1 MHGDNA
7 DDFFAWLREG
17 VLGDRATVPSPFGPR
32 PLIYADY
39 TASGRAFRPIEDF
52 LLARVLPFYANTHS
66 ESAFTGRQTHRF
78 REEARNQIRA
88 AVGAGPEHAVIFCGS
103 GATGAINRL
112 IDCLGL
118 RHRSPEASRPVVIL
132 GPFEHHSNELPW
144 RESAVDLRRVPLSAE
159 GTFDEAALAE
169 LLKTLK
175 PGFFASFSAA
185 SNVTGV
191 RCDTQ
196 RISALVHDAGGR
208 VFWDYAAAGPYLAI
222 DASDKDAIFLS
233 PHKFLGGPGTPGV
246 LVARKDLLTGSVP
259 AVPGGGTVSFV
270 SPDGHRYLEALE
282 RREEG
287 GTPPIVETVRAG
299 LVFALKEKV
308 GAARIEVQEERL
320 LARAE
325 AALGALPELRLL
337 GPRSGP
343 RLATLSFQLFRRGQ
357 PLHYGFVVAL
367 LNDLF
372 GIQVRGGCSCAG
384 PYAHHLLGISEADS
398 QRFDEAIA
406 SGHAVLRPGWV
417 RMNFNYFLDEES
429 FTYLLD
435 AVTFVAKK
443 GYRFLPL
450 YRYCPAEGRWIHR
463 DDSGA
468 GLASLGSAFEGPPR
482 SPPRC
487 DVPLTTFLAAAE
499 AATPPCPERTGGV
512 PARLPALPEALRPLQ
527 WFYLPPTKRP
537 RRRSVS
543 RADAPGPSCGPRRD
557 RRLADTS
564 GHS

>member
-1 MHGDNA
+1 
-7 DDFFAWLREG
+7 
-17 VLGDRATVPSPFGPR
+17 
-32 PLIYADY
+32 
-39 TASGRAFRPIEDF
+39 
-52 LLARVLPFYANTHS
+52 
-66 ESAFTGRQTHRF
+66 
-78 REEARNQIRA
+78 
-88 AVGAGPEHAVIFCGS
+88 
-103 GATGAINRL
+103 
-112 IDCLGL
+112 
-118 RHRSPEASRPVVIL
+118 
-132 GPFEHHSNELPW
+132 
-144 RESAVDLRRVPLSAE
+144 
-159 GTFDEAALAE
+159 
-169 LLKTLK
+169 
-175 PGFFASFSAA
+175 
-185 SNVTGV
+185 
-191 RCDTQ
+191 
-196 RISALVHDAGGR
+196 
-208 VFWDYAAAGPYLAI
+208 VFWDYAAAGPYVAI

-246 LVARKDLLTGSVP
+246 LVVRKDLLTGSVP

-270 SPDGHRYLEALE
+270 SPDGHRYLEAPE

-308 GAARIEVQEERL
+308 GAARIEAREERL

-337 GPRSGP
+337 GPRRGP
-343 RLATLSFQLFRRGQ
+343 RLATLSFQIFRGAQ

-450 YRYCPAEGRWIHR
+450 YRYCPTEGRWIHR
-463 DDSGA
+463 DDAGA
-468 GLASLGSAFEGPPR
+468 GLTALASAFEDEPL

-487 DVPLTTFLAAAE
+487 DAPLATFLAAAE
-499 AATPPCPERTGGV
+499 AATPPCPERAGAA
-512 PARLPALPEALRPLQ
+512 PARLPEVPEALSPLQ
-527 WFYLPPTKRP
+527 WFYLPP
-537 RRRSVS
+537 
-543 RADAPGPSCGPRRD
+543 AA
-557 RRLADTS
+557 
-564 GHS
+564 

>member
-1 MHGDNA
+1 MHGENA
-7 DDFFAWLREG
+7 DDLFTWLREG
-17 VLGDRATVPSPFGPR
+17 VLGDRATVPTPFGPR

-39 TASGRAFRPIEDF
+39 TASGRAFKPIEDF
-52 LLARVLPFYANTHS
+52 LQARVLPFYANTHS

-78 REEARNQIRA
+78 REDARNQIRA

-118 RHRSPEASRPVVIL
+118 RHRPPGAPRPVVIL

-144 RESAVDLRRVPLSAE
+144 RESAVDLRHVPLSAE

-169 LLKTLK
+169 LLKRLK

-196 RISALVHDAGGR
+196 RISALIHAAGGR
-208 VFWDYAAAGPYLAI
+208 VFWDYAAAGPYVAI

-246 LVARKDLLTGSVP
+246 LVVRKDLLTGAVP

-270 SPDGHRYLEALE
+270 SPEGHRYLQALE

-299 LVFALKEKV
+299 LAFALKEKV
-308 GAARIEVQEERL
+308 GAARIEAQEARL

-343 RLATLSFQLFRRGQ
+343 RLATLSFQIFRGAQ

-429 FTYLLD
+429 LAYLLD

-463 DDSGA
+463 EDTGA
-468 GLASLGSAFEGPPR
+468 GLMALASAFEGAPL

-487 DVPLTTFLAAAE
+487 DAPLATFLAAAE
-499 AATPPCPERTGGV
+499 AATPPCPERPGAV
-512 PARLPALPEALRPLQ
+512 PTRLPEVPEGLAPLQ
-527 WFYLPPTKRP
+527 WFYLPP
-537 RRRSVS
+537 
-543 RADAPGPSCGPRRD
+543 AA
-557 RRLADTS
+557 
-564 GHS
+564 

>member
-1 MHGDNA
+1 MHGDSA
-7 DDFFAWLREG
+7 DDLFTWLREG
-17 VLGDRATVPSPFGPR
+17 VLGDRAALATPFGPR
-32 PLIYADY
+32 PLVYADY
-39 TASGRAFRPIEDF
+39 TASGRAFKPIEDF
-52 LLARVLPFYANTHS
+52 LQAQVLPFYANTHS

-118 RHRSPEASRPVVIL
+118 RHGSPGAPRPVVVL

-144 RESAVDLRRVPLSAE
+144 RESAVDLRHVPLSAE
-159 GTFDEAALAE
+159 GTFDEAALAT
-169 LLKTLK
+169 LLKTLA

-191 RCDTQ
+191 RCHTQ
-196 RISALVHDAGGR
+196 RISALVHEAGGR
-208 VFWDYAAAGPYLAI
+208 VFWDYAAAGPYVAI

-246 LVARKDLLTGSVP
+246 LVVRKELLTGAVP

-270 SPDGHRYLEALE
+270 SPERHRYLQALE

-299 LVFALKEKV
+299 LAFALKEKV
-308 GAARIEVQEERL
+308 GAGRIEAQEKRF

-325 AALGALPELRLL
+325 AVLGALPELRLL
-337 GPRSGP
+337 GPRSGD
-343 RLATLSFQLFRRGQ
+343 RLAILSFQIFRGAQ

-398 QRFDEAIA
+398 HRFDEAIG

-417 RMNFNYFLDEES
+417 RMNFNYFLDEDS

-450 YRYCPAEGRWIHR
+450 YCYCPAEGRWIHR
-463 DDSGA
+463 DDAGA
-468 GLASLGSAFEGPPR
+468 GLSALASAFEGTAL

-487 DVPLTTFLAAAE
+487 DVALATFLAAAE
-499 AATPPCPERTGGV
+499 AATPPCPERTGGA
-512 PARLPALPEALRPLQ
+512 PACLRAVPEALRPLQ
-527 WFYLPPTKRP
+527 WFYLPPT
-537 RRRSVS
+537 
-543 RADAPGPSCGPRRD
+543 
-557 RRLADTS
+557 
-564 GHS
+564 